1 MKTTCCIVGAGPA
14 GMMLAY
20 MLARKGVEV
29 ILLEAQPD
37 FDREFRGDTL
47 HPSIMEN
54 LEQLGL
60 ADKLLQL
67 SHTKMTEARALVQG
81 KEFQVF
87 DLTKALKGRTKYPYI
102 TLVPQEDFLEFM
114 AEEAKQLEQFQLL
127 METKVTGL
135 LKKGDRVIG
144 VEVDGPNGE
153 QKITAD
159 LVVGA
164 DGRFSSVRKL
174 AEIPLQTF
182 GVPMDV
188 LWFKLP
194 KQKEDKA
201 VSGAYAHVQPG
212 NLAAQL
218 DRGDY
223 WQFGGIVAKGELSEM
238 HGKGMEAFQDR
249 LIALLPESFTKRIRA
264 LKDWKE
270 IGVFKVDFGRVKQWY
285 RPGLLLIGDAAH
297 VMSPVGGVG
306 INYAV
311 QDAVVTANVLA
322 DKLLNKS
329 VTLQDL
335 KNIQKQRIWPTRVV
349 QWFQGIA
356 HKLFVKQALRP
367 NKPLKAPLPARF
379 KWVRQMAARFI
390 AFGLWRVKVK
400 D

>member
-1 MKTTCCIVGAGPA
+1 
-14 GMMLAY
+14 
-20 MLARKGVEV
+20 
-29 ILLEAQPD
+29 
-37 FDREFRGDTL
+37 
-47 HPSIMEN
+47 
-54 LEQLGL
+54 
-60 ADKLLQL
+60 
-67 SHTKMTEARALVQG
+67 MTEARALVQG